1 MFFILEKKKIMKLLG
16 LFICF
21 FIISSICINAINK
34 DNEIIQTSSKAK
46 REKVVILDAGHGQ
59 PDRTELSALQ
69 ELVKKV

>member
-34 DNEIIQTSSKAK
+34 DNEIIQTSSKA
-46 REKVVILDAGHGQ
+46 EKVVVLDAGHGQ
-59 PDRTELSALQ
+59 PDRTVLLALQ
-69 ELVKKV
+69 ELAKKV